1 MIVKQFDKLM
11 LASYPYSLLWV
22 YMLGTVQ
29 LEQIFSPQ
37 RSFILS
43 CDARIFLKKKWT
55 EWSQTSQKAPAFR
68 NWPVCSIF
76 RDSKKQKKEKS
87 PMRCE
92 RIAAAFKEKTSD

>member
-1 MIVKQFDKLM
+1 
-11 LASYPYSLLWV
+11 
-22 YMLGTVQ
+22 MLGIVQ

-43 CDARIFLKKKWT
+43 CDTRIFFKKNEQSEAKHH
-55 EWSQTSQKAPAFR
+55 
-68 NWPVCSIF
+68 
-76 RDSKKQKKEKS
+76 KKLRLLETDRCAVFLETQRKEKS